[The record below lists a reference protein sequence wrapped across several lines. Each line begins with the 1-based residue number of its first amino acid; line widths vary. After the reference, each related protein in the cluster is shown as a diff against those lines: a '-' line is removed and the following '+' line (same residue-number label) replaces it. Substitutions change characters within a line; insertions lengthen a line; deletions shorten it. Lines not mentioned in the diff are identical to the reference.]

1 MNATPSLYVRMQE
14 ALRREARKAAVLT
27 FLVSLLLV
35 LWVRMAMRNSDG
47 PNQAVADT
55 GSRGV
60 HALSSQERS
69 ASRSAEASSALRT
82 WLSAPPAPINRNL
95 FAVNLNQYPQENSNR
110 TSSEVSP
117 AGAGFWGEL
126 AKSVSAKA
134 DLSKERQILLENLQ
148 QQASQLSLQTTVMGV
163 KPKAVVNG
171 ELVGV
176 GDVVASGTG
185 ESRTT
190 FRVLKI
196 EPRRIIVERE
206 GIKLA
211 VPMKS

>member
-1 MNATPSLYVRMQE
+1 MQE
-14 ALRREARKAAVLT
+14 ALRREAKKAAVLT

-35 LWVRMAMRNSDG
+35 LWLRMAMSNGDT
-47 PNQAVADT
+47 PAQAMAAASVT
-55 GSRGV
+55 GRGTTPG
-60 HALSSQERS
+60 ERS
-69 ASRSAEASSALRT
+69 AARAAEASGALRT
-82 WLSAPPAPINRNL
+82 WLNAPLAPVNRNL
-95 FAVNLNQYPQENSNR
+95 FAVNLNYYPKEGNR
-110 TSSEVSP
+110 TSTEPSS

-134 DLSKERQILLENLQ
+134 DQSKERQILLENLQ
-148 QQASQLSLQTTVMGV
+148 QQASQLRLQTTVMGM

-196 EPRRIIVERE
+196 EARRIIVERE

-211 VPMKS
+211 VPMKT

>member
-1 MNATPSLYVRMQE
+1 
-14 ALRREARKAAVLT
+14 
-27 FLVSLLLV
+27 
-35 LWVRMAMRNSDG
+35 MANE
-47 PNQAVADT
+47 QF
-55 GSRGV
+55 
-60 HALSSQERS
+60 SSKQ
-69 ASRSAEASSALRT
+69 
-82 WLSAPPAPINRNL
+82 
-95 FAVNLNQYPQENSNR
+95 
-110 TSSEVSP
+110 
-117 AGAGFWGEL
+117 
-126 AKSVSAKA
+126 
-134 DLSKERQILLENLQ
+134 RQFLLENLQ
-148 QQASQLSLQTTVMGV
+148 QQASQLSLQTTVMGM